1 MQQGGG
7 TETQVTWEDQQNIN
21 RFGRLKNH
29 LHDHELQDEIKL
41 AKKTEV
47 VNEELWNEAG
57 TYGDIQLMAFV
68 DYYSLI
74 LWMTIAICIYGVFH
88 HESLFQCFRRDLLL
102 CIRCSCLVANNSL
115 ILDRDLFPDSEATY
129 YSPLG
134 SRCMAK
140 RKNQFPVH
148 LKTEDWVS
156 RTWRADANACLCYL

>member
-21 RFGRLKNH
+21 RFGRLKNR

-74 LWMTIAICIYGVFH
+74 LWMTIAICIYGTCPVSQVCD
-88 HESLFQCFRRDLLL
+88 ESR
-102 CIRCSCLVANNSL
+102 
-115 ILDRDLFPDSEATY
+115 
-129 YSPLG
+129 
-134 SRCMAK
+134 
-140 RKNQFPVH
+140 
-148 LKTEDWVS
+148 
-156 RTWRADANACLCYL
+156 